1 MLQNNKIEIPEIF
14 QSQESYQF
22 DFFRNPF
29 SYEENNSLTLDS
41 QEYKRI
47 YLLPQDKNSLNLKVK
62 RENSSKIKFINYQI
76 KTRPKHDKFSFDNM
90 MKRVKSLSN
99 DIIIDELNIKI
110 NDVIKL
116 KEIGQIK
123 FLKIKPDEE
132 IPTKQYYLD
141 LLHRT
146 FRKII
151 GSHVN
156 NKYKNKDGNNKELI
170 EKIDEIY
177 KKGNYQKVIK
187 DLVDFFNLKYI
198 VFWEGLKIHMNQ
210 KDKKIISL
218 IENKD
223 NNIFLASLIEKFIPK
238 VEEFLNKKK
247 EDEDYKAKFK
257 ELLRDIPLKINS
269 MKGDIKKK

>member
-1 MLQNNKIEIPEIF
+1 M
-14 QSQESYQF
+14 
-22 DFFRNPF
+22 
-29 SYEENNSLTLDS
+29 
-41 QEYKRI
+41 
-47 YLLPQDKNSLNLKVK
+47 
-62 RENSSKIKFINYQI
+62 
-76 KTRPKHDKFSFDNM
+76 
-90 MKRVKSLSN
+90 
-99 DIIIDELNIKI
+99 
-110 NDVIKL
+110 
-116 KEIGQIK
+116 
-123 FLKIKPDEE
+123 
-132 IPTKQYYLD
+132 
-141 LLHRT
+141 HRT

-257 ELLRDIPLKINS
+257 ELLIDIPLKINS